1 MTLKPPFTGTNPLL
15 LAKNIV
21 NKEFTSLLP
30 EQYSDDLK
38 QIVQACLA
46 KDEEERPNASQIL
59 KMAADK
65 VIMYSDELKEKEIGL
80 ADEIV
85 NMNKKI
91 NMGTGFGGTHTR
103 PFGTTSYNP
112 HQFQAKFNTTA
123 NNPIEDPLRQT
134 QLVKIDSDVISKI
147 G

>member
-103 PFGTTSYNP
+103 LFGTTSYNP

>member
-1 MTLKPPFTGTNPLL
+1 
-15 LAKNIV
+15 
-21 NKEFTSLLP
+21 
-30 EQYSDDLK
+30 
-38 QIVQACLA
+38 
-46 KDEEERPNASQIL
+46 
-59 KMAADK
+59 MAADR
-65 VIMYSDELKEKEIGL
+65 VVMYSDELKEKEIGL

-103 PFGTTSYNP
+103 LFGTTSYNP